1 LRKRKKCRHLAA
13 LFAFKDRK
21 NYRLTPAA
29 AVNPFTNGAGIVVTG
44 GGDPNVESF
53 ALIAVE

>member
-1 LRKRKKCRHLAA
+1 MRKKCRHLAA